1 MAIYCHFVRRWQGV
15 GAQPWQGDQRGWNPF
30 ARTPIRDKGRSIL
43 YIHRVALLPLNL
55 RTVYEQSEETS
66 KCAYLCFYLVG
77 RSNSRDKKLFKQG
90 YVSGLKVGKNVQSR
104 HLMSHINTSQ
114 KRNMYTRKVTVEYS
128 RSDDMTPPRSFAHC
142 VRSWVCGGRCGSL
155 VGMFLIRRGLN
166 VQKPRDIITGLRY
179 SNSCRYLLGID
190 FAIKS

>member
-1 MAIYCHFVRRWQGV
+1 MLDSDPTDKHLKTKQVTLFKNTQISYKGSMSTLAASDNGLLGDLSTKNWITANGERMAIYCHFVRRWQGV

-77 RSNSRDKKLFKQG
+77 RSNSRDK
-90 YVSGLKVGKNVQSR
+90 S
-104 HLMSHINTSQ
+104 
-114 KRNMYTRKVTVEYS
+114 
-128 RSDDMTPPRSFAHC
+128 
-142 VRSWVCGGRCGSL
+142 
-155 VGMFLIRRGLN
+155 
-166 VQKPRDIITGLRY
+166 Y
-179 SNSCRYLLGID
+179 SNRVMCRV
-190 FAIKS
+190 

>member
-1 MAIYCHFVRRWQGV
+1 M
-15 GAQPWQGDQRGWNPF
+15 
-30 ARTPIRDKGRSIL
+30 

-128 RSDDMTPPRSFAHC
+128 RSDDMTLLAH
-142 VRSWVCGGRCGSL
+142 SL
-155 VGMFLIRRGLN
+155 TAFGHESAAGVAGH
-166 VQKPRDIITGLRY
+166 
-179 SNSCRYLLGID
+179 
-190 FAIKS
+190 